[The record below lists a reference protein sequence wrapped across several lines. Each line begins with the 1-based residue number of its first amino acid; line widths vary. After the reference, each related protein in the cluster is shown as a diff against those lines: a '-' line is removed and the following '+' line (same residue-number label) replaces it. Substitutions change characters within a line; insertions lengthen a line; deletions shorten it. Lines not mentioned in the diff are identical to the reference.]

1 MNAQYGFIPGR
12 KVGRVP
18 HVPSAEEVNIRAR
31 AQSLLTRNG
40 VIGPVLSYRQAK
52 RVVALAESGHKP
64 RVTVPAN
71 VQPSAHVSDPPIGCD
86 PLNRA
91 ARSDGSG
98 DYQQARAYA
107 MGEYEPDDMPA
118 SYEDI
123 RG

>member
-1 MNAQYGFIPGR
+1 MNALPFIREP
-12 KVGRVP
+12 
-18 HVPSAEEVNIRAR
+18 IRANPLPDECDVIAR

-98 DYQQARAYA
+98 DYSEGVTA
-107 MGEYEPDDMPA
+107 
-118 SYEDI
+118 
-123 RG
+123 

>member
-18 HVPSAEEVNIRAR
+18 HVPSAEEVNIRVR
-31 AQSLLTRNG
+31 AQSLLTVNG
-40 VIGPVLSYRQAK
+40 RLGPLLPTRDAK
-52 RVVALAESGHKP
+52 RVIAMAESGHKP

-98 DYQQARAYA
+98 DYSE
-107 MGEYEPDDMPA
+107 GEA
-118 SYEDI
+118 A
-123 RG
+123 

>member
-31 AQSLLTRNG
+31 AQSLLTVNG
-40 VIGPVLSYRQAK
+40 RLGPLLPTRDAK
-52 RVVALAESGHKP
+52 RVIAMVESGHKP

-71 VQPSAHVSDPPIGCD
+71 AQPSAHVSDPPIGCD

-91 ARSDGSG
+91 ARLDGGG

-123 RG
+123 RA